1 MTLNMVVVGV
11 GGQGILLLARAIGEA
26 VLSSSDLNVSIA
38 ETHGLSQRGGSV
50 ITHIRIGKGIFA
62 PTIAE
67 GDADVMLALELIEAA
82 RYSSYLRYKESIA
95 VIDDRLIRP
104 SLPKVKLPNRDE
116 LIKYIQDRTCKM
128 FILKGFNEALK
139 RGSPLSANMA
149 LFGFISSILERLGV
163 VKNEVSL
170 KIVSSL
176 GRSERVIK
184 VNKELY
190 LMGYEEASR
199 LVSSDV
205 LSLLKKRLL
214 I

>member
-1 MTLNMVVVGV
+1 MTLNIIVVGV
-11 GGQGILLLARAIGEA
+11 GGQGILSLARVIGEA
-26 VLSSSDLNVSIA
+26 VLGSSDFNVSIA

-50 ITHIRIGKGIFA
+50 ITHVRIGKGVFA

-67 GDADVMLALELIEAA
+67 GDADIMLALELIEAS
-82 RYSSYLRYKESIA
+82 RYAPHLRYKESIA

-104 SLPKVKLPNRDE
+104 SIPKVRLPNGDE
-116 LIKYIQDRTCKM
+116 LIKHIQERAYKV
-128 FILKGFNEALK
+128 FIIKGFKEALK

-149 LFGFISSILERLGV
+149 LFGFITLILEKLGV
-163 VKNEVSL
+163 VKSEVSS
-170 KIVSSL
+170 KIVSTL

-190 LMGYEEASR
+190 TIGYEEAAK
-199 LVSSDV
+199 LVGNDV